1 MRDTQTNHS
10 LLCKIMH
17 KFYLATHETQKFIV
31 KILKFFF
38 IYEKKLEFISHC
50 LNFITTFC
58 MPLYLLKNKNLNNN
72 FDSSFFQRTVIAV
85 LSSDMS
91 VTGSINQNVFKV
103 LAVLHKNTF
112 NQIFLDNFNIIHLII
127 TGA

>member
-1 MRDTQTNHS
+1 
-10 LLCKIMH
+10 
-17 KFYLATHETQKFIV
+17 
-31 KILKFFF
+31 
-38 IYEKKLEFISHC
+38 
-50 LNFITTFC
+50 

-72 FDSSFFQRTVIAV
+72 FDSFFQRTVIAV

-112 NQIFLDNFNIIHLII
+112 NEIFLDNFNIIHLII